1 MQPEEID
8 NLLEKFRDFV
18 LVDLRRDKK
27 TVHDHIYYT
36 RKFLEHF
43 SKPVAMMTVEDVRT
57 YFRSL
62 NSASCHTYKN
72 TLSALK
78 VFFRDFLAKPQL
90 VESFKF
96 PRPPFKPKHIVT
108 KEQLQTFF
116 KSLELPKEKALF
128 LLYATSGLR
137 RNEVICLRP
146 ENIDFNNRM
155 ITPCVHEGNTKN
167 SWVSF
172 FNVEASKALN
182 EYLASRKVSVSPR
195 IFPMPRNEERGLWK
209 AANEKTKMNITP
221 QRLREWFC
229 CEMALLGVND
239 RYIDAFCGRTPKTI
253 LARNYTDYSPEKLK
267 QIYEKASIKVI
278 A

>member
-1 MQPEEID
+1 
-8 NLLEKFRDFV
+8 LLGKFRDFS
-18 LVDLRRDKK
+18 LVDLRRNKK
-27 TVHDHIYYT
+27 TVHDHVYYV
-36 RKFLEHF
+36 RRFLEQL
-43 SKPVAMMTVEDVRT
+43 STPVETVVIEDVRAH
-57 YFRSL
+57 FRSL
-62 NSASCHTYKN
+62 AKANASCHTYKN
-72 TLSALK
+72 NLSALR
-78 VFFRDFLAKPQL
+78 VFFRDFLGKPQL

-96 PRPPFKPKHIVT
+96 PRPPFRPKHIFT
-108 KEQLQTFF
+108 KEHLKAFF
-116 KSLELPKEKALF
+116 ECLEQPKEKALF

-155 ITPCVHEGNTKN
+155 ITPCAHEGNTKN

-172 FNVEASKALN
+172 FNVEAKKALN

-209 AANEKTKMNITP
+209 TAKEKTKMNITP

-267 QIYEKASIKVI
+267 QIYEKGGIKVI

>member
-18 LVDLRRDKK
+18 LVDLRRNKK
-27 TVHDHIYYT
+27 TIHDHVYYT
-36 RKFLEHF
+36 RKFLEQS
-43 SKPVAMMTVEDVRT
+43 SKPVGMITIEDVRA
-57 YFRSL
+57 YFRNL
-62 NSASCHTYKN
+62 NNSSCHTYKN

-78 VFFRDFLAKPQL
+78 VFLRDFLGKPQL

-116 KSLELPKEKALF
+116 KYLELPKEKALF
-128 LLYATSGLR
+128 LFYATSGLR
-137 RNEVICLRP
+137 RNEVIYLKP
-146 ENIDFNNRM
+146 ENVEFKSRM
-155 ITPCVHEGNTKN
+155 ITPCVHKGDSKK

-172 FNVEASKALN
+172 FNAEAEKALN

-195 IFPMPRNEERGLWK
+195 IFPMPRNEERELWK
-209 AANEKTKMNITP
+209 TAKEKTKMNITP

-253 LARNYTDYSPEKLK
+253 LARNYTDYSPERLK
-267 QIYEKASIKVI
+267 QIYEKADIKVI